1 MFFRFTLEL
10 PNYKITDEG
19 SDKILKILMVYPY
32 FDHPSS
38 HTLCKGL
45 VERGCKI
52 TIFCCPH
59 KNEKT
64 LEGIEII
71 HTPYLFKLR
80 PYFPISI
87 PKVLPFE
94 DFDILHLHEDY
105 QFNTFYCSFYSRI
118 RTNIPTILTEHYDG
132 YVIQHTG
139 WRLLRSLANNFF
151 GKTVVRRCDRYIA
164 QTKKSREYL
173 INQGAKPTLIDIVYH
188 PADANFFAPRKSIVL
203 NKFLSGDEI
212 KFLFVGRLE
221 KSKGLYCLIYAMKHL
236 VQSKL
241 NAKLF
246 IIGGGTEERKL
257 KMLVSSL
264 NLTNFVTFIGNV
276 PYERLP
282 EFYNACDALI
292 LPSLIDP
299 SPSVILEAM
308 ACGKPVIG
316 SKVGGIEEVLV
327 DRETGYLFN
336 PNNYKE
342 LSLLLRKFTN
352 SPEIIQQFGKNS
364 RKRIEE
370 VYALEKI
377 SERLIEIYEKTLFIR
392 PKT

>member
-1 MFFRFTLEL
+1 
-10 PNYKITDEG
+10 
-19 SDKILKILMVYPY
+19 MVYPY

-45 VERGCKI
+45 VERGCKL

-59 KNEKT
+59 KNEKS
-64 LEGIEII
+64 LEGVEII

-87 PKVLPFE
+87 PKVLSFG

-105 QFNTFYCSFYSRI
+105 QLNTFYCSFLSRT
-118 RTNIPTILTEHYDG
+118 RTSIPTILTEHYDG
-132 YVIQHTG
+132 YVIGHTG
-139 WRLLRSLANNFF
+139 WRLLRLLTNTFI
-151 GKTVVRRCDRYIA
+151 GKTVVRGCDGYIA
-164 QTKKSREYL
+164 QTKGSREYL
-173 INQGAKPTLIDIVYH
+173 INQGAKSELIAILYH
-188 PADANFFAPRKSIVL
+188 PVDTRLFAPRRSNAL
-203 NKFLSGDEI
+203 NKFLSSDEI

-221 KSKGLYCLIYAMKHL
+221 KSKGVYCLIHAMKPL
-236 VQSKL
+236 LQSKL

-246 IIGGGTEERKL
+246 IIGRGIEERNL
-257 KMLVSSL
+257 KTLVSSL
-264 NLTNFVTFIGNV
+264 NLTDYVTFLGNV

-316 SKVGGIEEVLV
+316 SKVGGIDEVLV
-327 DRETGYLFN
+327 DRETGYLFK

-342 LSLLLRKFTN
+342 LSLLLRKFVE
-352 SPEIIQQFGKNS
+352 SPEIIQQLGKNS
-364 RKRIEE
+364 RTRIEE
-370 VYALEKI
+370 VYALDKI
-377 SERLIEIYEKTLFIR
+377 SKKHIKIYEKVLAKK
-392 PKT
+392 PKTK